1 MFQPTVPKTNL
12 GGLPTMAALFQPAV
26 PRSKAGSLMAT
37 AELIFH
43 VAVRDIRKSHGNAI
57 VGLVMSMVQ
66 SVVMVLFFWFM
77 MTVLK
82 MRGSAVRG
90 DFMLY
95 SMSGI
100 FMYITHVRTLKAV
113 SSADGPTSA
122 MMKHAPMNTIV
133 SIAGQS
139 LATLYQQILGVSVIL
154 FFYNTCFARITIE
167 QPIMA
172 LCMLL
177 LAWASGIGV
186 GMVFKAATP
195 WNPNLISIL
204 NTVYSRANMIA
215 SGKMFLAN
223 AMPTS
228 KLIWF
233 SWNPL
238 FHIIDQS
245 RGFVFLNYNP
255 HYSNILYPVT
265 VTAVLM
271 ILGLMGDS
279 FTRKYASISWS
290 AGK

>member
-1 MFQPTVPKTNL
+1 MFQPALSKSNV
-12 GGLPTMAALFQPAV
+12 GGLL
-26 PRSKAGSLMAT
+26 AT

-57 VGLVMSMVQ
+57 MGLAMSIVQ

-82 MRGSAVRG
+82 MRGSALRG

-95 SMSGI
+95 SMSGV
-100 FMYITHVRTLKAV
+100 FMYMTHIRTLKAV
-113 SSADGPTSA
+113 SSAEGPTSA

-133 SIAGQS
+133 AIAGQA
-139 LATLYQQILGVSVIL
+139 LAALYQQVLGITVIL
-154 FFYNTCFARITIE
+154 FFYNTCFNRITID
-167 QPIMA
+167 QPIMS

-195 WNPNLISIL
+195 WSPNFFSIL
-204 NTVYSRANMIA
+204 STIYTRANMIA
-215 SGKMFLAN
+215 SGKMFVAN
-223 AMPTS
+223 ALPSS

-238 FHIIDQS
+238 FHIIDQD

-255 HYSNILYPVT
+255 HYSSISYPVM
-265 VTAVLM
+265 VTGVL
-271 ILGLMGDS
+271 IIIGLMGDS
-279 FTRKYASISWS
+279 FTSKYASISWT
-290 AGK
+290 AGR

>member
-1 MFQPTVPKTNL
+1 MFQPTVPRTH
-12 GGLPTMAALFQPAV
+12 V
-26 PRSKAGSLMAT
+26 GSLLAT

-57 VGLVMSMVQ
+57 MGLILSMTG
-66 SVVMVLFFWFM
+66 SVIMVLVFWFM

-100 FMYITHVRTLKAV
+100 FMYMTHIRTLKAV
-113 SSADGPTSA
+113 SSAEGPTSA

-133 SIAGQS
+133 AIAGQA
-139 LATLYQQILGVSVIL
+139 LATLYQQILGITVIL
-154 FFYNTCFARITIE
+154 FFYNTCFNRITID
-167 QPIMA
+167 QPVMSC
-172 LCMLL
+172 CMLL

-195 WNPNLISIL
+195 WSPNFFSIL
-204 NTVYSRANMIA
+204 NTVYTRANMIA
-215 SGKMFLAN
+215 SGKMFVAN
-223 AMPTS
+223 ALPTS

-238 FHIIDQS
+238 FHIIDQD
-245 RGFVFLNYNP
+245 RGFVFLNYHP
-255 HYSNILYPVT
+255 HYSSITYPVM
-265 VTAVLM
+265 VTGVLV
-271 ILGLMGDS
+271 IIGLMGDS
-279 FTRKYASISWS
+279 FTTKYASISWT
-290 AGK
+290 AGR

>member
-1 MFQPTVPKTNL
+1 MFQ
-12 GGLPTMAALFQPAV
+12 AV
-26 PRSKAGSLMAT
+26 TPRSHVGSFMAT

-57 VGLVMSMVQ
+57 MGLLMSMVQ

-77 MTVLK
+77 MTYLG
-82 MRGSAVRG
+82 MRGGAVRG

-100 FMYITHVRTLKAV
+100 FMFMTHIKTIRAV
-113 SSADGPTSA
+113 SNADGPTAA

-133 SIAGQS
+133 SIAGQA
-139 LATLYQQILGVSVIL
+139 LATLYQQILSIVVIL
-154 FFYNTCFARITIE
+154 FFYNTVFNRITIE
-167 QPIMA
+167 QPVMA

-177 LAWASGIGV
+177 LAWVSGIGI

-195 WNPNLISIL
+195 WSPNFFTVL

-228 KLIWF
+228 KLAWF
-233 SWNPL
+233 WWNPL
-238 FHIIDQS
+238 FHVIDQS
-245 RGFVFLNYNP
+245 RGFVFLNYHP
-255 HYSNILYPVT
+255 HYSSILYPVI
-265 VTAVLM
+265 VTGVLM
-271 ILGLMGDS
+271 IIGLMGDS
-279 FTRKYASISWS
+279 FTRKYASLSWN
-290 AGK
+290 ARG